1 MEGRGELCAWPGVL
15 LVLCCLAAGA
25 LGVQQYTFHKVAD
38 MDGVLPSTDPLFHK
52 ASTSKLK
59 CAGHCS
65 QHPDCQAFTFVGHKK
80 GSCFGYCSV
89 ESQASNS
96 TAVTGAKT
104 YSMTIISTTG
114 NVSLDN

>member
-1 MEGRGELCAWPGVL
+1 MEGRSELCTWPGVL

-25 LGVQQYTFHKVAD
+25 LGVQQYMFHKVAD
-38 MDGVLPSTDPLFHK
+38 MDHVLPSTNPLFQE
-52 ASTSKLK
+52 ASTSDLR

-65 QHPDCQAFTFVGHKK
+65 QHPDCQAFTFVGHKS

-96 TAVTGAKT
+96 TAVIEAKT
-104 YSMTIISTTG
+104 YNMSIIPAIG
-114 NVSLDN
+114 KVSLTN